1 MASILE
7 RNPQEGDARQ
17 RKDREI
23 ITIYGKPDCALCLKA
38 KEKLALLKL
47 PFAFVDV
54 ARLDNWRTEGRVDF
68 LVEKTWREDD
78 GKPEL
83 PLLLIDGRWYNYPE
97 AMRFLKDR
105 QEGGAHEIH

>member
-1 MASILE
+1 M
-7 RNPQEGDARQ
+7 
-17 RKDREI
+17 

-38 KEKLALLKL
+38 KEKLALLNL

-54 ARLDNWRTEGRVDF
+54 ASLANWRTDGRVDF
-68 LVEKTWREDD
+68 MVEKTWREAD

-83 PLLLIDGRWYNYPE
+83 PLLLIDGRWCNYPE

-105 QEGGAHEIH
+105 QGGANEIP